1 MNSYTIIKKNGEE
14 IEFSSELDLDQ
25 SAAVIKSDLM
35 ARRLAGQ
42 STSDFASDLLVA
54 FEENRISR
62 NQGLWIMKLA
72 AEVRTAAAA
81 EHVEGPYLSI
91 VQAMQRMQE
100 GAKRRV
106 IVRLASN
113 VSVKACSEG
122 GNAGG
127 CYVYRFGDYV
137 GKILPTG
144 QARIMVN
151 EVREV
156 LNTAAP
162 DLESAAREYGRETG
176 SCSCCG
182 RSLADPVS
190 VFGGIGP
197 VCLEKLAGAA
207 ARKQLEVAYAKSQRL
222 VVEV

>member
-1 MNSYTIIKKNGEE
+1 MTSYTIIKKNGEE

-35 ARRLAGQ
+35 ACRLAGRR
-42 STSDFASDLLVA
+42 TNDFASDLLVA

-62 NQGLWIMKLA
+62 NQGLWLMKLA
-72 AEVRTAAAA
+72 AEVQAAAA
-81 EHVEGPYLSI
+81 EPAEGPYLSI

-106 IVRLASN
+106 IVRLANN

-127 CYVYRFGDYV
+127 CYVFRFGDYV

-162 DLESAAREYGRETG
+162 DLEGAARDYGRETG

-182 RSLADPVS
+182 RPLADPVS

-207 ARKQLEVAYAKSQRL
+207 ARKQLEVAYAESQRL
-222 VVEV
+222 VVAV